1 MWSFYLFY
9 IKITYSMFI
18 DRAVIEV
25 RSGKGGDGAIA
36 FRREKY
42 IAKGGPAG
50 GNGGR
55 GASVI
60 LRANSKINTLFN
72 FRHSKAF
79 IGADGEKGG
88 IKNQYGRHSD
98 DVYVDVPIGTVV
110 YEEEGHKFLGDLL
123 EEGQLLKVAKGG
135 RGGRGNTCF
144 KSSTNRVPRIAE
156 NGEPGESKRLILELK
171 LLADVGLV
179 GFPSVGK
186 SSLLSV
192 VSSAKPEIADY
203 PFTTI
208 IPNLGVVYTKDKRSF
223 VLADLPGLIEGA
235 HLGKGLGL
243 QFLRHIERCR
253 VIAHVVDMSN
263 TGRDPVEDYKVI
275 NEELKEYGF
284 GLEKRPMVV
293 VASKMD
299 EEGSLENLK
308 RFEKATKVKCLPISS
323 LIDEGIDQLVYKLA
337 DLVEQ
342 TPPFPLYDA
351 QSEELDTKIY
361 TLPEEEKEF
370 EIKHPDLHTW
380 VITGDKIVKFYRMTN
395 ITTDEG
401 MMVLLTK
408 LRKLKIDDILE
419 EMGAQDGDSVILDD
433 FSFEF
438 VK

>member
-1 MWSFYLFY
+1 
-9 IKITYSMFI
+9 MFI

-42 IAKGGPAG
+42 VPKGGPAG

-72 FRHSKAF
+72 FRHSKCF

-88 IKNQYGRHSD
+88 IKNQYGRHSED
-98 DVYVDVPIGTVV
+98 IYVDVPIGTVV
-110 YEEEGHKFLGDLL
+110 YEEKDHKFLGDLSKDGL
-123 EEGQLLKVAKGG
+123 TLRVAKGG

-156 NGEPGESKRLILELK
+156 NGEPGEQKRLILELK

-186 SSLLSV
+186 STLLSV
-192 VSSAKPEIADY
+192 VSSARPEIADY

-208 IPNLGVVYTKDKRSF
+208 IPNLGVVSTKDNRSF
-223 VLADLPGLIEGA
+223 VMADLPGIIEGA
-235 HLGKGLGL
+235 HIGKGLGL

-253 VIAHVVDMSN
+253 IIVHVINMGES
-263 TGRDPVEDYKVI
+263 GRDPYDDYLII
-275 NEELKEYGF
+275 NQELKEYGF
-284 GLEKRPMVV
+284 GLSKRPVIY

-299 EEGSLENLK
+299 EEGAQDRLK
-308 RFEKATKVKCLPISS
+308 AFEERAGVKCLAISA
-323 LIDEGIDQLVYKLA
+323 LTEEGIEELVYTCA
-337 DLVEQ
+337 DLLAV
-342 TPPFPLYDA
+342 TPQFPLFDN
-351 QSEELDTKIY
+351 EEEILESRVY

-370 EIKHPDLHTW
+370 EIKHPTAHSW
-380 VITGDKIVKFYRMTN
+380 EIVGDKIIKFYRMTN
-395 ITTDEG
+395 ISTDDG
-401 MMVLLTK
+401 MMKLLTK
-408 LRKLKIDDILE
+408 LRKLRIDDKLE
-419 EMGAQDGDSVILDD
+419 ELGAEDGDTVILDD
-433 FSFEF
+433 FAFEYY
-438 VK
+438 K

>member
-1 MWSFYLFY
+1 
-9 IKITYSMFI
+9 MFI

-42 IAKGGPAG
+42 VPKGGPAG

-72 FRHSKAF
+72 FRHSKCF

-98 DVYVDVPIGTVV
+98 DVYVDVPVGTVV
-110 YEEEGHKFLGDLL
+110 YEEKDHKFLGDLSKDGL
-123 EEGQLLKVAKGG
+123 TLRVAKGG

-156 NGEPGESKRLILELK
+156 NGEPGEQKRLILELK

-186 SSLLSV
+186 STLLSV
-192 VSSAKPEIADY
+192 VSSARPEIADY

-208 IPNLGVVYTKDKRSF
+208 IPNLGVVSTKGGKSF
-223 VLADLPGLIEGA
+223 VMADLPGIIEGA

-253 VIAHVVDMSN
+253 IIVHVIDMGES
-263 TGRDPVEDYKVI
+263 GRDPYNDYLVI
-275 NEELKEYGF
+275 SQELKEYGF
-284 GLEKRPMVV
+284 GLDKRPIIY

-299 EEGSLENLK
+299 EDGALDRLK
-308 RFEKATKVKCLPISS
+308 EFEKKSGIKCLPISA
-323 LIDEGIDQLVYKLA
+323 LTEEGIDELLYKCA
-337 DLVEQ
+337 DLLEV
-342 TPPFPLYDA
+342 TPPFPLFD
-351 QSEELDTKIY
+351 SEEEVLESKVY
-361 TLPEEEKEF
+361 TLGEEEKEF
-370 EIKHPDLHTW
+370 EIKHPSLHHW
-380 VITGDKIVKFYRMTN
+380 DIVGDKIIKFYRMTN
-395 ITTDEG
+395 ISTDEG
-401 MMVLLTK
+401 MMKLLTR
-408 LRKLKIDDILE
+408 LRKLKIDDLLE
-419 EMGAQDGDSVILDD
+419 EMGAEDGDVVTLDD
-433 FSFEF
+433 FTFEYY
-438 VK
+438 K

>member
-1 MWSFYLFY
+1 
-9 IKITYSMFI
+9 MFI

-42 IAKGGPAG
+42 IPKGGPAG

-72 FRHSKAF
+72 FRHSKCF
-79 IGADGEKGG
+79 IGLDGEKGG

-98 DVYVDVPIGTVV
+98 DVYVDVPVGTVV
-110 YEEEGHKFLGDLL
+110 YEEEGHKYIADLSTD
-123 EEGQLLKVAKGG
+123 GMTVRVAKGG

-156 NGEPGESKRLILELK
+156 NGEPGERKRLILELK

-186 SSLLSV
+186 STLLSV

-208 IPNLGVVYTKDKRSF
+208 IPNLGVVNVDKGRSF
-223 VLADLPGLIEGA
+223 VMADLPGIIEGA
-235 HLGKGLGL
+235 HQGKGLGL

-253 VIAHVVDMSN
+253 VIVHVIDMGNS
-263 TGRDPVEDYKVI
+263 GRDPYEDYKI
-275 NEELKEYGF
+275 ITNELKEYGF
-284 GLEKRPMVV
+284 GLSKRPVIY

-299 EEGSLENLK
+299 EEGSEERLK
-308 RFEKATKVKCLPISS
+308 AFEKKSKLKCIKTSALT
-323 LIDEGIDQLVYKLA
+323 DEGIKELVFKCAETL
-337 DLVEQ
+337 EN
-342 TPPFPLYDA
+342 TPKFPLVD
-351 QSEELDTKIY
+351 EEEQVMEGKVY

-370 EIKHPDLHTW
+370 EIKHPNLHTW
-380 VITGDKIVKFYRMTN
+380 EITGDKIIKFYRMTN
-395 ITTDEG
+395 ISTDDG
-401 MMVLLTK
+401 MMKLLTR
-408 LRKLKIDDILE
+408 LRKLRIDDKLE
-419 EMGAQDGDSVILDD
+419 ELGAQDGDTVVLDD
-433 FSFEF
+433 FVFEYYQ
-438 VK
+438 